1 MTTRSRPFALRFVLA
16 AAVIA
21 AAAPAQAQAQVGYT
35 ASVYVSRDS
44 YPAESDPV
52 TSLYVFNGFDVT
64 AGRVRAAVSVPYV
77 RTTFRDLF
85 VDPATGAA
93 STLEDTVS
101 GFGDPLV
108 RMDVR
113 VFDDAS
119 RPLQVAVVG
128 SIKVPVVDVDSRLG
142 SGEMDVAAGGS
153 LFTAMGSTSL
163 FADLLFWKYG
173 DPEGLDLEDTLSYS
187 VGVGR
192 LLGASR
198 WSAMVSLAGFSKGL
212 EGAAA
217 PVQFNA
223 ALLRLISRRQ
233 SFAISAGFG
242 LNDSSGGFS
251 LGTSWRISS

>member
-1 MTTRSRPFALRFVLA
+1 MTTRSRPSALRLVLA
-16 AAVIA
+16 AAFIA
-21 AAAPAQAQAQVGYT
+21 AAAPAQAQEVGYT
-35 ASVYVSRDS
+35 ASVYVSRGS

-52 TSLYVFNGFDVT
+52 TSVYVFNGFDVT
-64 AGRVRAAVSVPYV
+64 AGRLRAAVSVPYV
-77 RTTFRDLF
+77 RTTFRDLV

-113 VFDDAS
+113 LFDDAA

-128 SIKVPVVDVDSRLG
+128 SVKVPVVDVDSRLG
-142 SGEMDVAAGGS
+142 TGEMDVAAGGS
-153 LFTAMGSTSL
+153 LFTAMGGTSL

-173 DPEGLDLEDTLSYS
+173 DPEGVDFEDTLSYS

-217 PVQFNA
+217 PVQLNA
-223 ALLRLISRRQ
+223 ALLTLISRRQ
-233 SFAISAGFG
+233 SIAISAGFG
-242 LNDSSGGFS
+242 LNDSSGGLS
-251 LGTSWRISS
+251 LGMSWRISS

>member
-1 MTTRSRPFALRFVLA
+1 MTTRSRPSALRLVLA
-16 AAVIA
+16 AAIIA
-21 AAAPAQAQAQVGYT
+21 AAAPARAQEVGYT
-35 ASVYVSRDS
+35 ASIYVSRGS

-64 AGRVRAAVSVPYV
+64 AARVRAAVSVPYV
-77 RTTFRDLF
+77 RTTFRDLV

-93 STLEDTVS
+93 STLENRVS

-108 RMDVR
+108 RIDVR
-113 VFDDAS
+113 LFDDAS

-128 SIKVPVVDVDSRLG
+128 SVKVPVVDVESRLG
-142 SGEMDVAAGGS
+142 TGEMDVAAGGS
-153 LFTAMGSTSL
+153 LFTAMGGTSL

-173 DPEGLDLEDTLSYS
+173 DPEGVDFEDTLSYS

-217 PVQFNA
+217 PVQLNA
-223 ALLRLISRRQ
+223 ALLTLISHRQ
-233 SFAISAGFG
+233 SIAISAGFG
-242 LNDSSGGFS
+242 LNDSSGGLS
-251 LGTSWRISS
+251 LGASWRISS